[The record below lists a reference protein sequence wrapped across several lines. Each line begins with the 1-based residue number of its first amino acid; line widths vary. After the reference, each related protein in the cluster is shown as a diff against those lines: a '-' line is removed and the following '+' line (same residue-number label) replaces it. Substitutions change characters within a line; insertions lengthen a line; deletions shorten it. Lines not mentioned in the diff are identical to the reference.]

1 MYLNSVKRPLLF
13 LRIILVGSC
22 MKGFVD
28 ADSFH
33 IWPGASGRS
42 YIRDSVR
49 TTSIL
54 LWHKDGDALEDLA

>member
-1 MYLNSVKRPLLF
+1 
-13 LRIILVGSC
+13 